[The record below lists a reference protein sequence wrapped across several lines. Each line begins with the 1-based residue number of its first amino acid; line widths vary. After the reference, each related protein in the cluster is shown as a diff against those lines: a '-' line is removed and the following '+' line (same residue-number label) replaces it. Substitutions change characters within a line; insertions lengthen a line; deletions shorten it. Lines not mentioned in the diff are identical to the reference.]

1 MGNGKR
7 RADDR
12 RGMRQ
17 RLVVGYRSLPFVR
30 LSARVV
36 SLHLTVP
43 FHSHSLRS
51 AEGR

>member
-1 MGNGKR
+1 
-7 RADDR
+7 
-12 RGMRQ
+12 MRQ

-43 FHSHSLRS
+43 FHFQNI
-51 AEGR
+51 ENY